1 MNAGG
6 LEVGPDD
13 EEARERRV
21 GVGSTIEASAAAT
34 VEELKAISETVK
46 GMTQ

>member
-1 MNAGG
+1 M
-6 LEVGPDD
+6 VGVPKPVADSVKV
-13 EEARERRV
+13 AA
-21 GVGSTIEASAAAT
+21 VGSTIEASAAAT